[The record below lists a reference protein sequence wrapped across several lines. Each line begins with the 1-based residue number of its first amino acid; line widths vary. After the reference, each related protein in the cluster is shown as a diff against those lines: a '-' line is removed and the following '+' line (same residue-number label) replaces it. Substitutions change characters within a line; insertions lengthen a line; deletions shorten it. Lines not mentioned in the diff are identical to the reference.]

1 MFIVSVYFKVAF
13 ALICVGLVFE
23 VIGFASPYWAS
34 WDSGSYGET
43 NNGLWQRCSDKW
55 ERDGYDRC
63 NKYGGIT
70 TAVGAAR
77 AFSAIAVILF
87 VVLLIL
93 LLIYWCQCPRSD
105 LILACIIISFITAA
119 CAFIGVICWASKNS
133 NNLSW
138 AFYLCVIAGILAVIG
153 GILLI
158 PERRI
163 IVIGRTTTGGA
174 STVRTVTTTRTV
186 TVR

>member
-23 VIGFASPYWAS
+23 VIGFASPYWTS
-34 WDSGSYGET
+34 WDTRSHGDT
-43 NNGLWQRCSDKW
+43 NIGLWQQCTDRYETRTGGRCYKHGNIS
-55 ERDGYDRC
+55 
-63 NKYGGIT
+63 
-70 TAVGAAR
+70 AALGAAR

-119 CAFIGVICWASKNS
+119 CALIGVICWASEYDR
-133 NNLSW
+133 NLSW
-138 AFYLCVIAGILAVIG
+138 AFYLCIIAGILAVIA

>member
-23 VIGFASPYWAS
+23 VIGFASPYWVS
-34 WDSGSYGET
+34 WETRSGDANT
-43 NNGLWQRCSDKW
+43 GLWQHCSDQF
-55 ERDGYDRC
+55 ESRGGDRC
-63 NKYGGIT
+63 YKYSRIS

-119 CAFIGVICWASKNS
+119 CAFIGVICWASKFDS
-133 NNLSW
+133 NLSW
-138 AFYLCVIAGILAVIG
+138 AFYLCVIAGILAVIA

>member
-23 VIGFASPYWAS
+23 VIGFASPYWQS
-34 WDSGSYGET
+34 WDNRYGDT
-43 NNGLWQRCSDKW
+43 NNGLWQQCSDQYKQL
-55 ERDGYDRC
+55 RHGDRC
-63 NKYGGIT
+63 YKYGRID
-70 TAVGAAR
+70 TALGAAR

-119 CAFIGVICWASKNS
+119 CAFIGVICWASEYDH
-133 NNLSW
+133 NLSW
-138 AFYLCVIAGILAVIG
+138 AFYLCVIAGILAVIA